1 MVLLP
6 VIVNRQSAMSIKT
19 DMANNVASN
28 AAGNLTLI
36 QAFLKILTW
45 TKLFQLTMF
54 FVIVGLA
61 IALYET
67 RSIFIE
73 YTKHQRIGHYDS
85 PPQVIGKTSKEE
97 IDQIVTHSDLI
108 VAIVVST
115 VDFQKNTRHIIYK
128 SSDDRNLRKI
138 YDDEDKKLTNDVPLF
153 NNDTINNGRMVDLI
167 NGEFTCH
174 LYNNSIDALLIPAS
188 IPYANTVCSN
198 GIPPFY
204 GMFSGVVSVITKRTP
219 SATEVAQLREVL
231 KNLASKIYE
240 RDIK

>member
-6 VIVNRQSAMSIKT
+6 VIVNRQSTMSIKT

-61 IALYET
+61 FALYET

-85 PPQVIGKTSKEE
+85 PTQVIGKTSKDE

-108 VAIVVST
+108 VSVIIST

-128 SSDDRNLRKI
+128 SSDDSNLRKI
-138 YDDEDKKLTNDVPLF
+138 YENEDKKLSNDVPLF

-167 NGEFTCH
+167 NGEFTCYP
-174 LYNNSIDALLIPAS
+174 YNNSIDALLIPTT
-188 IPYANTVCSN
+188 IPYADTVCSN

-204 GMFSGVVSVITKRTP
+204 GMFSGVVSVVTKRAPT
-219 SATEVAQLREVL
+219 ATEVAQLREVTR
-231 KNLASKIYE
+231 NLASKIYE